1 VTVPT
6 VDDDLPVDFDLDL
19 DNDASTVNECV
30 LDVDRVNEASVNA
43 SVTDTDDHDTSSS
56 NALINEQ
63 NNDVSLNGCHALAAA
78 GKGKFVYRNGV
89 LYRGDRVYGQRVWQ
103 LVVPQNRR
111 EHILKLAHEVGAHL
125 GIRKTSERESMHNLN
140 SQKTLQN

>member
-1 VTVPT
+1 MKRCNDDTDDRGLCMLSEPMQMFCGLVDNIASGYDMILPAEIADELLSLPLFDIVTVPT

-56 NALINEQ
+56 NALI
-63 NNDVSLNGCHALAAA
+63 
-78 GKGKFVYRNGV
+78 
-89 LYRGDRVYGQRVWQ
+89 
-103 LVVPQNRR
+103 VV
-111 EHILKLAHEVGAHL
+111 
-125 GIRKTSERESMHNLN
+125 MH
-140 SQKTLQN
+140 